1 MPGEG
6 YIHSRSYLHHTRAI
20 GPGQRYGHW
29 GTCGRGWCGR
39 RWCGRRN
46 VCVKLLVP
54 VGGAAVAEG
63 PDALPA
69 FGDVEGASHTG
80 VRHGDLPEAVLT
92 AATLELLL
100 VMTLWNQKKGNQH
113 DIYQ

>member
-1 MPGEG
+1 MRAEG
-6 YIHSRSYLHHTRAI
+6 YINSRSYIHPTRAMDCKSR
-20 GPGQRYGHW
+20 PGQRHGHW
-29 GTCGRGWCGR
+29 GTCGRGC
-39 RWCGRRN
+39 CGRRN
-46 VCVKLLVP
+46 LCIKLLVP

-100 VMTLWNQKKGNQH
+100 VMTLWSQKKGNQH